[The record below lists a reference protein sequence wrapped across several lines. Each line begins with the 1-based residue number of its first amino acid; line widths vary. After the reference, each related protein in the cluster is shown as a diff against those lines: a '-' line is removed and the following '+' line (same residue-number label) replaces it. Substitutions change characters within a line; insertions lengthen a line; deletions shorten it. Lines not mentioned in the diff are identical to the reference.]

1 MNETILRQAR
11 ANGGVV
17 TSSWGRKKG
26 IPSVYLSR
34 LVASGQ
40 LYRAARGIY
49 VIDPNMVLDPWY
61 VLQRHNP
68 TCVYSYSSALYLLGE
83 TDLIP
88 SPPEVTVYSG
98 YNARH
103 ILDEAI
109 IHYVRR
115 EIHKL
120 GVIKTETSLGFTV
133 YCYDFERTV
142 CDLIANQNKVDAEM
156 FTSTMQRY
164 AKHPVRD
171 IRKLIR
177 YAGIMGIKER
187 ARFIMEL
194 LQ

>member
-26 IPSVYLSR
+26 IPSVYMSR

-49 VIDPNMVLDPWY
+49 VIDPNTLLDPWY

-68 TCVYSYSSALYLLGE
+68 TCVFSFSSALYLLGE
-83 TDLIP
+83 TDRIP
-88 SPPEVTVYSG
+88 SLPEFTVYSG
-98 YNARH
+98 YNAKH
-103 ILDEAI
+103 LIKKAA

-115 EIHKL
+115 EIHRL
-120 GVIKTETSLGFTV
+120 GVIETETSLGFPV
-133 YCYDFERTV
+133 HCYDFERTV
-142 CDLIANQNKVDAEM
+142 CDLIVNQNKVDAEM

-164 AKHPVRD
+164 AKHPLRD
-171 IRKLIR
+171 IRKLMH
-177 YAGIMGIKER
+177 YAGKMGIKER
-187 ARFIMEL
+187 TRFIMEL